1 MPPIT
6 VMVKPVSGAC
16 NMRCQYCFYAD
27 EMHNRETSIY
37 PRMTSELLDVMV
49 RRVIRS
55 ADSSVHFLFQGGEP
69 TLIGLP
75 FFKQLVQI
83 QKKYNTRGMKVTN
96 AIQTNG
102 YDLSD
107 EMKQT
112 RRTIF
117 FAPMQR
123 GSPLPASFA
132 KPSTACALRA

>member
-27 EMHNRETSIY
+27 EMHNRETSVY

-75 FFKQLVQI
+75 FCTTK
-83 QKKYNTRGMKVTN
+83 T
-96 AIQTNG
+96 
-102 YDLSD
+102 
-107 EMKQT
+107 
-112 RRTIF
+112 
-117 FAPMQR
+117 
-123 GSPLPASFA
+123 
-132 KPSTACALRA
+132 